1 MELFLELFLELVGF
15 IIEVIKKPKI
25 SVEKIEF
32 VGEKETC
39 DQYKLKIKNIS
50 KKNIYN
56 FYIINCQHPEMTLSL
71 KKNQSITLYIE
82 LPKGKISEIL
92 GTYVMAKYSC
102 IFKIGKK
109 TIIKNYVQDIIL
121 QGKGKII
128 LFEVRDT
135 KKYYE

>member
-1 MELFLELFLELVGF
+1 
-15 IIEVIKKPKI
+15 
-25 SVEKIEF
+25 
-32 VGEKETC
+32 
-39 DQYKLKIKNIS
+39 
-50 KKNIYN
+50 
-56 FYIINCQHPEMTLSL
+56 MTLSL